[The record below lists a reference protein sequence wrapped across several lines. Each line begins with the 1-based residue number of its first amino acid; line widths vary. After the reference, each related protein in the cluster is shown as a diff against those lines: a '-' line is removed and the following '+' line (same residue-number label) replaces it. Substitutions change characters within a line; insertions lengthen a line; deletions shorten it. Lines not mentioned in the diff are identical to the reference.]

1 MSLLPPEVHSALA
14 QLLQGLQSTENTARS
29 AAEEQLNVEWV
40 QVRPDLLLMGLAE
53 QMQGANDEST
63 RSFSAVIFRRIA
75 TRTTKEASSGENK
88 EIFLQL
94 NANSKVQIR
103 TKLLQSYAGEQN
115 KTVRHKIADA
125 VAEIARQY
133 TDETIPGLDGS
144 RDTWPDLLNALY
156 HASQSTDADVRESA
170 FRIFEATPGI
180 IEKQHEEAIIQVFQ
194 KGIKDEDMKVRIA
207 TMKAFSAF
215 FQSLSRKAQ
224 PKYYGLIPDILGT
237 LVPLKEAHDSEGL
250 TEALMAVIELAEVAS
265 KAFKGVFG
273 PLVTVTIEMIGDKEL
288 DDQAR
293 QNALELMATFAD
305 YNPKLCK
312 SDKNYINDMVTQCLS
327 MMTDVGQDD
336 EDAEEWNAQEDVDFD
351 ESDSNHVAGEQTMDR
366 LANKIGGKD
375 LLPPTFT
382 WLPRMLQ
389 SHNWRDKHAALMCIS
404 AISEGCSEIMENEL
418 DQVLQLLLP
427 TLRDVHPRVRWAA
440 CNALGQMSTDFKGTM
455 QTKYHGVVLP
465 ALIETLGAPEPRVQ
479 SHAAAAL
486 VNFCEEAEKEILE
499 PYLDRLLTNL
509 MQLLRSPKRFV
520 QEQALSTIA
529 TVADSAESTFG
540 KWYPELMPALF
551 SVLQE
556 PNDREKRL
564 LRAKAMECATLI
576 ALAVGKGR
584 MGQDA
589 INLVNLLGGV
599 QQGITDDDD
608 PQESYLLHCWGRMCR
623 VLGQDFIPYLKT
635 VMPPLMKLAQAKA
648 DIQLL
653 DDEENVQAIEQE
665 EGWELVPLKG
675 KFIGIKTST
684 LDDKFMAI
692 ELITVY
698 AQNLEAGFAPYVL
711 EIMDKV
717 AIPGLAFFFHD
728 PVRVA
733 SAKAVP
739 QLLNA
744 YKVAY
749 GLNSTEYLTLW
760 KGTLEK
766 VLEVLETE
774 PAIETLAEM
783 YQCFYESVEVSG
795 KDCLSNDHMA
805 LFISSAESVLKDY
818 QKRVREREEDAKERE
833 DGEEPGEE
841 YEFAVEDDQTLL
853 SDMNKAFHTIFKH
866 QGQSFLPHWERL
878 LSYYDRFVT
887 NPDPTQRQWAL
898 CILDDVLEFCG
909 PASFNY
915 YSHIA
920 QPLVDGMRDDAA
932 ANRQAAC
939 YGVGVA
945 AHKGG
950 EQWSEFAAGS
960 LPILFEVTHRP
971 NARSDDDAFATENA
985 CASIAKVL
993 HFNNKKVSNV
1003 SEVVMHWVDT
1013 LPVVNDEEAAPYAYS
1028 FLAQLIDEQNPAV
1041 MNNAAHCFT
1050 FIAQA
1055 LEAETLQGA
1064 MAQRIVG
1071 AGRKLISTAGLDAN
1085 QLLNSLP
1092 AETQQTV
1099 RAFFG

>member
-1 MSLLPPEVHSALA
+1 MSVLPDEVHQALN
-14 QLLQGLQSTENTARS
+14 QLLQGLQATDNTVRS
-29 AAEEQLNVEWV
+29 SAEEQLSTEWV
-40 QVRPDLLLMGLAE
+40 TQQPDVLLMGLAE
-53 QMQGANDEST
+53 QMAGSQDEGT
-63 RSFSAVIFRRIA
+63 RSFSAIIFRRIA

-88 EIFLQL
+88 EVFLQL
-94 NANSKVQIR
+94 SHPSKTQIR
-103 TKLLQSYAGEQN
+103 GKLLECYAREPS
-115 KTVRHKIADA
+115 KSVRNKIADA

-133 TDETIPGLDGS
+133 TDEQILNPDGS
-144 RDTWPDLLNALY
+144 RDTWPELLNALY
-156 HASQSTDADVRESA
+156 QASQSPDASLRESA
-170 FRIFEATPGI
+170 FRIFETTPGI
-180 IEKQHEEAIIQVFQ
+180 IEKQHEDVITTVFQ
-194 KGIKDEDMKVRIA
+194 KGLKDEDVNVRIA
-207 TMKAFSAF
+207 TMTAFSSF
-215 FQSLSRKAQ
+215 FQSLNKKAQ
-224 PKYYGLIPDILGT
+224 PKYYALIPEILGIM
-237 LVPLKEAHDSEGL
+237 VPLKDAHESDLL
-250 TEALMAVIELAEVAS
+250 TKALMAVIELAEVAS

-273 PLVTVTIEMIGDKEL
+273 PLVQICIQMISDKEL

-312 SDKNYINDMVTQCLS
+312 SDKNYINDMVTQCLA

-336 EDAEEWNAQEDVDFD
+336 EDAEEWCAQEDIDFD

-389 SHNWRDKHAALMCIS
+389 ASHWREQHAALMCIS
-404 AISEGCSEIMENEL
+404 AISEGCADIMEGEL
-418 DQVLQLLLP
+418 EQVLQLLMP
-427 TLRDVHPRVRWAA
+427 TLNEPHPRVRWAA

-455 QTKYHGVVLP
+455 QTKFHSLVLP
-465 ALIETLGAPEPRVQ
+465 ALIDTLGAAEPRVQ

-486 VNFCEEAEKEILE
+486 VNFCEEAEKEVLE
-499 PYLDRLLTNL
+499 PYLDKLLTNL
-509 MQLLRSPKRFV
+509 MQLLSSPKRFV

-529 TVADSAESTFG
+529 TVADSAESAFG
-540 KWYPELMPALF
+540 KWYPQLMPALF
-551 SVLQE
+551 GVLQE
-556 PNDREKRL
+556 PNEREKRL

-576 ALAVGKGR
+576 ALAVGKER
-584 MGQDA
+584 MGQDSL
-589 INLVNLLGGV
+589 NLVQILANV
-599 QQGITDDDD
+599 QANIIDDDD

-623 VLGQDFIPYLKT
+623 VLGPDFVPYLQT

-653 DDEENVQAIEQE
+653 DDEENVAQIEQE

-675 KFIGIKTST
+675 KYIGIKTST

-692 ELITVY
+692 ELITIY
-698 AQNLEAGFAPYVL
+698 AQNLEAGFSPYVL
-711 EIMDKV
+711 EIMEKV

-739 QLLNA
+739 QLLNSF
-744 YKVAY
+744 KVAY
-749 GLNSTEYLTLW
+749 GVNSQDYLNLW
-760 KGTLEK
+760 KSTIEK

-795 KDCLSNDHMA
+795 KDCLSNDHMSV
-805 LFISSAESVLKDY
+805 FITSAESVLKDY
-818 QKRVREREEDAKERE
+818 QQRVQERAEEAGERE
-833 DGEEPGEE
+833 DGEEPGED

-866 QGQSFLPHWERL
+866 QGQNFLPHWERL
-878 LSYYDRFVT
+878 INYYDTFVH
-887 NPDPTQRQWAL
+887 NQDPTQRQWAL
-898 CILDDVLEFCG
+898 CIFDDVLEFCG
-909 PASFNY
+909 PASWNY
-915 YSHIA
+915 YTHIA
-920 QPLVDGMRDDAA
+920 QPLVDGMRDDQA

-950 EQWSEFAAGS
+950 EAWAEFAAGS
-960 LPILFEVTHRP
+960 LPLLFDVTRRP

-993 HFNNKKVSNV
+993 HFNSSKVQNAA
-1003 SEVVMHWVDT
+1003 EVAAAWVDT

-1028 FLAQLIDEQNPAV
+1028 FLAQLIDQQNPAV
-1041 MNNAAHCFT
+1041 LSKAAQCFT

-1055 LEAETLQGA
+1055 LEAETLQGQ
-1064 MAQRIVG
+1064 MAQRIVETG
-1071 AGRKLISTAGLDAN
+1071 KKLIATAGLDAN
-1085 QLLNSLP
+1085 QVLQNLP
-1092 AETQQTV
+1092 PETQNTV
-1099 RAFFG
+1099 RALFG

>member
-1 MSLLPPEVHSALA
+1 M
-14 QLLQGLQSTENTARS
+14 
-29 AAEEQLNVEWV
+29 
-40 QVRPDLLLMGLAE
+40 
-53 QMQGANDEST
+53 
-63 RSFSAVIFRRIA
+63 
-75 TRTTKEASSGENK
+75 
-88 EIFLQL
+88 
-94 NANSKVQIR
+94 
-103 TKLLQSYAGEQN
+103 
-115 KTVRHKIADA
+115 
-125 VAEIARQY
+125 AEIARQY
-133 TDETIPGLDGS
+133 TDETIYNADRT
-144 RDTWPDLLNALY
+144 RDTWPDLLNGLY
-156 HASQSTDADVRESA
+156 QASQSPDPALRESA
-170 FRIFEATPGI
+170 FRIFETTPGI
-180 IEKQHEEAIIQVFQ
+180 IEKQHEEVITAVFQ
-194 KGIKDEDMKVRIA
+194 KGIKDEDMNVRIA
-207 TMKAFSAF
+207 TMTAFSSF
-215 FQSLSRKAQ
+215 FQSLTKKSQ
-224 PKYYGLIPDILGT
+224 VKYYGLVPDILGV
-237 LVPLKEAHDSEGL
+237 LVPLKEARESEML
-250 TEALMAVIELAEVAS
+250 TKALMAVIELAEVAS

-273 PLVTVTIEMIGDKEL
+273 PLVTITIEMIADKEL

-305 YNPKLCK
+305 YNPKMCK
-312 SDKNYINDMVTQCLS
+312 SDKNYIDSMVTQCLS
-327 MMTDVGQDD
+327 MMTDVGADD
-336 EDAEEWNAQEDVDFD
+336 PDADDWNAQEDVDFD

-389 SHNWRDKHAALMCIS
+389 SGSWNDKHAALMCIS
-404 AISEGCSEIMENEL
+404 AISEGCAEIMENEL
-418 DQVLQLLLP
+418 DQVLSLLMP
-427 TLRDVHPRVRWAA
+427 TLSDPHPRVRWAA

-455 QTKYHGVVLP
+455 QTKYHSVVLP
-465 ALIETLGAPEPRVQ
+465 ALIETLAAPEPRVQ

-509 MQLLRSPKRFV
+509 MQLLRNDKRFV

-556 PNDREKRL
+556 PNDRDKRL

-576 ALAVGKGR
+576 ALAVGKER
-584 MGQDA
+584 MQKDA
-589 INLVNLLGGV
+589 LDLVQLLANV
-599 QQGITDDDD
+599 QAGIVDEDD

-623 VLGQDFIPYLKT
+623 VLGQDFVPYLET

-653 DDEENVQAIEQE
+653 DDEENVAQIEQE

-675 KFIGIKTST
+675 KYIGIKTST

-698 AQNLEAGFAPYVL
+698 AQNLEAGFAPYVI
-711 EIMDKV
+711 EIMEKV
-717 AIPGLAFFFHD
+717 AIAGLAFFFHD

-749 GLNSTEYLTLW
+749 GVSSHQYLTLW
-760 KGTLEK
+760 KGTIEK

-795 KDCLSNDHMA
+795 KDCLSNDHMGV
-805 LFISSAESVLKDY
+805 FITSAESVLKDY
-818 QKRVREREEDAKERE
+818 QQRVAERAEEAAEREE
-833 DGEEPGEE
+833 GEEPGEE
-841 YEFAVEDDQTLL
+841 WEFAVEDDQTLL

-866 QGQSFLPHWERL
+866 QGQTFLPHWERL
-878 LSYYDRFVT
+878 LNYYDLFVS
-887 NPDPTQRQWAL
+887 NADPTQRQWAL

-909 PASFNY
+909 PASWNY

-920 QPLVDGMRDDAA
+920 QPLVAGMRDDQA

-950 EQWSEFAAGS
+950 QQWAEFAAGS
-960 LPILFEVTHRP
+960 LPMLFEVTQRP

-985 CASIAKVL
+985 CAAIAKVL
-993 HFNNKKVSNV
+993 HFNNQKVQNIPEIV
-1003 SEVVMHWVDT
+1003 AAWVDT
-1013 LPVVNDEEAAPYAYS
+1013 LPVVNDEEAAPFAYS
-1028 FLAQLIDEQNPAV
+1028 FLAQLIDE
-1041 MNNAAHCFT
+1041 
-1050 FIAQA
+1050 
-1055 LEAETLQGA
+1055 
-1064 MAQRIVG
+1064 
-1071 AGRKLISTAGLDAN
+1071 
-1085 QLLNSLP
+1085 
-1092 AETQQTV
+1092 
-1099 RAFFG
+1099 